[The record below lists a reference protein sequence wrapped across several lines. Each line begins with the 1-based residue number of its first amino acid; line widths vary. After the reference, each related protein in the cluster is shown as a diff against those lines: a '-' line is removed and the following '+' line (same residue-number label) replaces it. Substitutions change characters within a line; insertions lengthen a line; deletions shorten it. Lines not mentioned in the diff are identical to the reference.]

1 MLDNIVVTNKNY
13 TMQIKLINKSTKQ
26 INNNTLIIYNLLIN
40 NKFNLTTKK
49 VISNNKFSHYTI
61 NDTQHNILLDNNIII
76 NNKIFF
82 NKITKLLK

>member
-1 MLDNIVVTNKNY
+1 LDNITELKNY
-13 TMQIKLINKSTKQ
+13 TMTIKLINQSTKK

-40 NKFNLTTKK
+40 NKFNLETTK

-61 NDTQHNILLDNNIII
+61 NDTQHNILLNNNIII

>member
-1 MLDNIVVTNKNY
+1 MDNIVVTNKNY